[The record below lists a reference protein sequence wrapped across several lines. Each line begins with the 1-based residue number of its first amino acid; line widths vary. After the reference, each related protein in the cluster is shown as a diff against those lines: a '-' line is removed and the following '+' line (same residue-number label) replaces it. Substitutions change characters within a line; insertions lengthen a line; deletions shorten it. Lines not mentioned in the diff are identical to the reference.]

1 MNMEFIKRLANNLF
15 GVKRMMRK
23 NWVSFILKFGI
34 AGKMKAIIGSR
45 P

>member
-1 MNMEFIKRLANNLF
+1 MEFIKRLANNLF
-15 GVKRMMRK
+15 GKRK
-23 NWVSFILKFGI
+23 TYDAKELGIFILKFGI

>member
-1 MNMEFIKRLANNLF
+1 MEFIKRLANNLF
-15 GVKRMMRK
+15 GKRK
-23 NWVSFILKFGI
+23 TYDAKELGIFLKFGI

>member
-1 MNMEFIKRLANNLF
+1 MEFIKRLANNLF
-15 GVKRMMRK
+15 GKRK
-23 NWVSFILKFGI
+23 TYDAKELVSFILKFGI

>member
-1 MNMEFIKRLANNLF
+1 MEFIKRLAIICLGN
-15 GVKRMMRK
+15 VKRMMRK

-34 AGKMKAIIGSR
+34 VGKMKAIIGSR

>member
-1 MNMEFIKRLANNLF
+1 MEFIKRLANNLF
-15 GVKRMMRK
+15 GKRK
-23 NWVSFILKFGI
+23 TYDAKELGIFHSKVGI